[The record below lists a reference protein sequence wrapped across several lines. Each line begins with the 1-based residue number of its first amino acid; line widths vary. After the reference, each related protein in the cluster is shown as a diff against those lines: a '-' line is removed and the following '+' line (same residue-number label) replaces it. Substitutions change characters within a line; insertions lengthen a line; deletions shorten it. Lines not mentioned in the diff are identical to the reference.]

1 EQKLKSDQSKKAE
14 REAKIRDLQKIMVIN
29 SLEKELAQNQK
40 AVDQL
45 LPQSEKEK
53 SLLIR
58 IQKQINELEAQEEN
72 LQAPDAQ
79 ELADLKNMAREYQQ
93 LDEAEDVLAKEISD
107 LTQKKNLIE
116 SKIDSLKQLLP
127 ENTLNF
133 EEWINQ
139 QNI

>member
-1 EQKLKSDQSKKAE
+1 QLKEKEIETEKYEISFKECSRWKNDYKELVAKLEAEEQKLKSDQSKKAE

-45 LPQSEKEK
+45 LQQSEKEK

-93 LDEAEDVLAKEISD
+93 LDEAEDGLAKE
-107 LTQKKNLIE
+107 
-116 SKIDSLKQLLP
+116 
-127 ENTLNF
+127 
-133 EEWINQ
+133 
-139 QNI
+139 